1 MAEAGVVRDW
11 IGSWLIL
18 GASTAAVTLAFHL
31 FSVPAAL
38 LLGPMLASIAVAARG
53 VDMAVPR
60 WMAVAGQ
67 AVVGCLI
74 ASGMAGALGPTVREH
89 WLLFASLSVAT
100 IGASGGLGYALGRL
114 RVVPG
119 TVAGWGS
126 MPGGAAAMVL
136 MAEANGADP
145 RLVAVMVYTR
155 VVTVTLAATA
165 LAAAI
170 GGVPHVVARAA
181 AAGATWLM
189 PAVALAGTGVAL
201 LLRWSAGTLILTMA
215 LGVAVQVAGLGVPRV
230 PAPLLVAAFAAIGWR
245 IGLSFTGEARGSALR
260 MLPRIVVAA
269 LLLSGFCGLLAIA
282 MHRWLGIDL
291 LTAWLAASPGGL
303 ESVAVIASSMHV
315 DTPFIMAA
323 QTARFGLVMLV
334 GPALATALSRRSR
347 RQAGI
352 DCGERA
358 A

>member
-1 MAEAGVVRDW
+1 MTTHP
-11 IGSWLIL
+11 LI
-18 GASTAAVTLAFHL
+18 SR
-31 FSVPAAL
+31 PQ
-38 LLGPMLASIAVAARG
+38 VA
-53 VDMAVPR
+53 
-60 WMAVAGQ
+60 Q
-67 AVVGCLI
+67 
-74 ASGMAGALGPTVREH
+74 S
-89 WLLFASLSVAT
+89 
-100 IGASGGLGYALGRL
+100 
-114 RVVPG
+114 
-119 TVAGWGS
+119 
-126 MPGGAAAMVL
+126 
-136 MAEANGADP
+136 ADP
-145 RLVAVMVYTR
+145 RLIAVMVYTR

-170 GGVPHVVARAA
+170 GGVPHIVARA

-201 LLRWSAGTLILTMA
+201 LLRWPAGALILTMA
-215 LGVAVQVAGLGVPRV
+215 LGVAVQMAGLGVPRV
-230 PAPLLVAAFAAIGWR
+230 PAALLAAAFAAVGWR

-260 MLPRIVVAA
+260 MLPRIVLAA
-269 LLLSGFCGLLAIA
+269 LLLSGFCGLLALA

-352 DCGERA
+352 DRSERA